1 MNELS
6 KINDFVINIF
16 QVNPLVNTI
25 TIVPTIEMDANKEI
39 LYPLVNIDL
48 RESDIEGD
56 AVIATYKISV
66 VQQRDVINEKTNNK
80 LLTDSN
86 YLDNMNE
93 THSIINKFITYLN
106 LQNNDSNIE
115 IQSLTKLKPLKNVGL
130 NGLDGFQ
137 FDIELSIYNN
147 VRSGN

>member
-1 MNELS
+1 
-6 KINDFVINIF
+6 
-16 QVNPLVNTI
+16 
-25 TIVPTIEMDANKEI
+25 MDANKEI

>member
-16 QVNPLVNTI
+16 QGNPLVNTI

>member
-6 KINDFVINIF
+6 LLNDFVINIF
-16 QVNPLVNTI
+16 QGNPLVNTI
-25 TIVPTIEMDANKEI
+25 TIVPTIEMDANKENI
-39 LYPLVNIDL
+39 YPLVNIDL
-48 RESDIEGD
+48 RESDIEND
-56 AVIATYKISV
+56 AVIASYKISV
-66 VQQRDVINEKTNNK
+66 VQQRDVINQKTNNK

>member
-6 KINDFVINIF
+6 KLNDFVINIF
-16 QVNPLVNTI
+16 QGNPLVNTI
-25 TIVPTIEMDANKEI
+25 TIVPTIEMDANKENI
-39 LYPLVNIDL
+39 YPLVNIDL

-56 AVIATYKISV
+56 AVIASYKISV
-66 VQQRDVINEKTNNK
+66 VQQRDVINEKNNNK

-106 LQNNDSNIE
+106 LQNNDYNIE

-147 VRSGN
+147 VRP

>member
-25 TIVPTIEMDANKEI
+25 TIVPTIEMDADKEI

>member
-16 QVNPLVNTI
+16 QVNHLVNTI

>member
-48 RESDIEGD
+48 RESDIEDD
-56 AVIATYKISV
+56 AVIAT
-66 VQQRDVINEKTNNK
+66 
-80 LLTDSN
+80 
-86 YLDNMNE
+86 
-93 THSIINKFITYLN
+93 
-106 LQNNDSNIE
+106 
-115 IQSLTKLKPLKNVGL
+115 
-130 NGLDGFQ
+130 
-137 FDIELSIYNN
+137 
-147 VRSGN
+147 

>member
-39 LYPLVNIDL
+39 LYPLVNIYL

>member
-147 VRSGN
+147 VRS